1 MPTLTQ
7 NQTVPLEILAVYAF
21 VDFLSIT
28 QLETTARTLPGMFH
42 AAAQP
47 ILHSGTKIPIGAV
60 LVFQGWIHPPS
71 HWRGDIDAG
80 WLDSRLDCPDP
91 RWKEIR
97 AGRLLRNYEVLRE
110 GARRTQKAREI
121 RLENDKETAGC
132 SAGEEWDAALGTI
145 GAGNHFAELQVVEES
160 TMSRSAFG
168 TEASQHDFVRA

>member
-1 MPTLTQ
+1 MPLPTFYRSLRLRLRRGLCPVCSMLRPNQIFTL
-7 NQTVPLEILAVYAF
+7 V
-21 VDFLSIT
+21 
-28 QLETTARTLPGMFH
+28 R
-42 AAAQP
+42 
-47 ILHSGTKIPIGAV
+47 AV

-91 RWKEIR
+91 RWEEIR

-121 RLENDKETAGC
+121 RVENDKETAGC

-145 GAGNHFAELQVVEES
+145 GAGNNFAELS
-160 TMSRSAFG
+160 IMSRCAFG
-168 TEASQHDFVRA
+168 TEASQHDFVRGRGCSTSALWFARLWRTHSPAVY